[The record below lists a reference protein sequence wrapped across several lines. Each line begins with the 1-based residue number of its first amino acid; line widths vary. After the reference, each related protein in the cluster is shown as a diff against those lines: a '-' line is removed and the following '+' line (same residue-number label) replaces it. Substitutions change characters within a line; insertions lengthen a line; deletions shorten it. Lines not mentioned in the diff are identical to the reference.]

1 MQVKAQPCGR
11 LARLEA
17 ENVGS
22 MQAGHMRQGSAEG
35 MTSSSAAEGFC
46 GVGVAAVKVGDDVL
60 HGSH

>member
-1 MQVKAQPCGR
+1 
-11 LARLEA
+11 
-17 ENVGS
+17 
-22 MQAGHMRQGSAEG
+22 MRQGSAEG